1 MQMLDE
7 RDINQTEFCKVLG
20 IAQDSMYL
28 WRYGK
33 NSPGLFNVEN
43 AGEMLGYHLEWVK
56 NDT

>member
-1 MQMLDE
+1 MLDE